1 MSKTSN
7 AFTEHI
13 KEEEGGRNIGGTR
26 AETAAVAFGVTDLGA
41 GRGAC
46 VLGPTC
52 IGSQYILQVF
62 IPRLQL
68 CTTQRRHAGGVHPLR
83 SHLNQSAATHRHDD
97 STHSYT
103 QHTRPGPKN

>member
-1 MSKTSN
+1 MPLQS
-7 AFTEHI
+7 TERRR
-13 KEEEGGRNIGGTR
+13 EGVTLEVREMVR
-26 AETAAVAFGVTDLGA
+26 ETAAVAFGVTDLGA

-83 SHLNQSAATHRHDD
+83 SHPNQSAATHRHDD

-103 QHTRPGPKN
+103 QHTRPGPEIN